1 MTCKP
6 LYSRDM
12 KVWNVTEGE
21 PRPDVENLPKGRLLN
36 VKQFHMSSSSIY
48 VNNVTT
54 VVSHVAGSAVTSS
67 LNGEFIHLVKNNKF
81 LQTFRYVDYI
91 DFHRAT

>member
-6 LYSRDM
+6 LYSTNM

-21 PRPDVENLPKGRLLN
+21 PRPDLENLPKGRLLH
-36 VKQFHMSSSSIY
+36 VKQEHISSSNMR

-54 VVSHVAGSAVTSS
+54 IVSYVAGSTVASS
-67 LNGEFIHLVKNNKF
+67 LNGEFIHLIKNNKF
-81 LQTFRYVDYI
+81 LQTFRYTDYT
-91 DFHRAT
+91 DFDFV